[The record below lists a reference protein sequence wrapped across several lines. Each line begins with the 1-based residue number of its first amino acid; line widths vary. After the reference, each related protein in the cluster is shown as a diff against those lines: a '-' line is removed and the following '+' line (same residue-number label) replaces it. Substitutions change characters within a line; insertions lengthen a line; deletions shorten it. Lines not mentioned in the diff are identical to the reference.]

1 MTDFT
6 VTITDQAMLDAIN
19 WAMARDNAYPGRA
32 TPIASA
38 QDYVQIEVLALF
50 SQLPAQKQQ
59 SDIAAAVAA
68 AQAGDPS
75 LAISLANEA
84 VATARAAQL
93 ASPAQITPI
102 SP

>member
-50 SQLPAQKQQ
+50 SQVPAQKQQ

-68 AQAGDPS
+68 AQALRWSPS
-75 LAISLANEA
+75 RRRGAPSWTRGTPCPA
-84 VATARAAQL
+84 ARGSAGRA
-93 ASPAQITPI
+93 P
-102 SP
+102 